1 MENTT
6 LTSNNLTTDKS
17 FNGTIWRPLNSDLND
32 ELVFEVAQK
41 NNISINLSKLLI
53 NRKISK
59 IPNFLNSKL
68 KDNISF
74 NEILKLNNLKKIT
87 SFFKK
92 IKNDKKISI
101 FSDYDVDG
109 ACAASIFKKYL
120 TQFDIEVFVYIPN
133 RLNEGYGLSTP
144 ACNKLLEFSSNILV
158 LDCGSNNFDEQK
170 YINSQGADLLV
181 IDHHEC
187 DHYFNESIVI
197 NPKTPEDKSNLDD
210 LCATALSFL
219 VIVFLNNE
227 EIFEKKDVL
236 QYLDLV
242 SLATI
247 CDLVPLNNINRTL
260 VKQGLRLINSD
271 NSNKGIQTLIN
282 LLKIKQKI
290 SEYHLGYIIGPRINA
305 GGRMGESLLA
315 YNLLSSEN
323 IHQAVQFAQIIELHN
338 QNRQKIQSKIVKE
351 IDININNNLN
361 INFFYD
367 EKWHIGV
374 VGIIAGRLM
383 RINNR
388 PSFVMTQSND
398 LVVGSGRSQGEKN
411 IGLLMMQ
418 ATEKGIL
425 IKGGGHHK
433 ACGFTLKKE
442 NVDDF
447 KNFLIEETNNLEI
460 LNEKSYDSLIDV
472 NVINNNLLSDLE
484 SLSPFGQQNA
494 EPIFKIENAKIEIL
508 QIFKDKH
515 AKLKVSDNL
524 GFSCEGMFFD
534 ISSKELKNYLSN
546 KPEFNCYFKVKKDTY
561 SEKTII
567 HLEDIH

>member
-158 LDCGSNNFDEQK
+158 LDCGSNNLDEQK
-170 YINSQGADLLV
+170 YINAQGAELLV

-282 LLKIKQKI
+282 LSKIKQKI

-323 IHQAVQFAQIIELHN
+323 IHQAIQFAQIIELHN

-425 IKGGGHHK
+425 NKGGGHHK